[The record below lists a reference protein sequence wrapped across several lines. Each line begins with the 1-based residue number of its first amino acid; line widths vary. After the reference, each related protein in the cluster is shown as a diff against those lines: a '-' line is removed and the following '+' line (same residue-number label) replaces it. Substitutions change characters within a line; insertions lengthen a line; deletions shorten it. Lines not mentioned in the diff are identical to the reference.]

1 MTSQRQVDTHD
12 LVFQVSTIGQTMTTE
27 VSDTQSVH
35 IIFIERDFI
44 STTIGQMSGEH
55 ISTTWW
61 IGLEYKNDTN
71 DPNKWLWL
79 DGKPVDASIT

>member
-1 MTSQRQVDTHD
+1 
-12 LVFQVSTIGQTMTTE
+12 MTTE

-55 ISTTWW
+55 ISTTWR

-71 DPNKWLWL
+71 DSNKWLWL
-79 DGKPVDASIT
+79 DGKPVDVRGQNIVKIIWCIHWRF